1 MIADEDDKFHDEEI
15 IYFGP
20 SPSNQINEQ
29 TDEPNQF
36 MDDLLQSIDNLEA
49 MKRTYMYLMDFH
61 TVYISNTVYGLSNK
75 AEWTRNVEDCVANSR
90 RIIHDAQKKPWF
102 NEEMRWKTKILLE
115 QLEELRVGMMK
126 SIEMHMPKNDLV
138 YESFVDP
145 NCELINLSQA
155 LVSIADNDVKKTH
168 GSWSE
173 NLIDLSDPED
183 LMEVSIS
190 EPTFVSSSTSSS
202 KYYPTPAPRSR
213 KLSPPI
219 PAPRTFPQG
228 IPPTGVSSTVSCS
241 SSEIISSPTAAASC
255 TTPLPAASCQNI
267 QATVPT
273 PRAAPAPSSCSKSQ
287 LSTSPPLTTIS
298 EKPVQGSRGHEVDDI
313 TNCHDDVTQRRAGLA
328 ADQDLNF
335 DPLPALSKIEDVGA
349 AEDVAA
355 PVETEDSPEDH
366 TEAEADINKAAAAMI
381 VIALTELFARRI
393 NHDPGGGL
401 PSQEGRAI
409 KIVQMSRSLSY
420 FPDMF
425 YPDDVFSNYASSHLY
440 VASLK
445 AHCHDVCLVSMLLAI
460 GINQVRHLFHAVL
473 PSLSWPDFIASFADC
488 RSSKVHLDAGGR
500 SEMNFLIKNY
510 LVITYK
516 ENYQRFH

>member
-1 MIADEDDKFHDEEI
+1 
-15 IYFGP
+15 
-20 SPSNQINEQ
+20 
-29 TDEPNQF
+29 
-36 MDDLLQSIDNLEA
+36 
-49 MKRTYMYLMDFH
+49 MYLMDLH
-61 TVYISNTVYGLSNK
+61 TVTVYISNTVYGLSNK

-102 NEEMRWKTKILLE
+102 NEEMRWRTKIILE
-115 QLEELRVGMMK
+115 QLDELRVGMMK

-145 NCELINLSQA
+145 DCDLINLSQA

-516 ENYQRFH
+516 ENNQRFH